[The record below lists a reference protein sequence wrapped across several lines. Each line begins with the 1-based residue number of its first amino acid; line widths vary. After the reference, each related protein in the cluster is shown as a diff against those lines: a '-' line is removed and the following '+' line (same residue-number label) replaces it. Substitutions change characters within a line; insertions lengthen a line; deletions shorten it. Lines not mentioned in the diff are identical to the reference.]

1 MPSYTYDYFIYGK
14 DDVSNERL
22 NKARSSFNYTGQDMY
37 VITRDG
43 EISIVQSENT
53 RPHTN
58 CTMDEAAQL
67 HIKDMQD
74 ADAAAEKEQ
83 STMEEMQEN
92 ITNLQDTKADKTDV
106 EAMKETMVGQSDI
119 DAIWDSMA
127 ESYNEGVNNA

>member
-43 EISIVQSENT
+43 EISIVQSENV

-67 HIKDMQD
+67 HIKDMQE

-83 STMEEMQEN
+83 STMEEMQAD
-92 ITNLQDTKADKTDV
+92 ITTLKDEKANKTDV
-106 EAMKETMVGQSDI
+106 

>member
-58 CTMDEAAQL
+58 CTIEEAAQL
-67 HIKDMQD
+67 HIKDMQE

-83 STMEEMQEN
+83 STMEEMQED
-92 ITNLQDTKADKTDV
+92 ISTLKTSKADKADV
-106 EAMKETMVGQSDI
+106 
-119 DAIWDSMA
+119 DAIWDSMI

>member
-43 EISIVQSENT
+43 EISIVQSENI

-67 HIKDMQD
+67 HIQDMQN

-83 STMEEMQEN
+83 STMEEMQED
-92 ITNLQDTKADKTDV
+92 ISTLKTGKADKADV
-106 EAMKETMVGQSDI
+106 

>member
-67 HIKDMQD
+67 HIKDMQE

-83 STMEEMQEN
+83 STMEEMRED
-92 ITNLQDTKADKTDV
+92 ISTLKTDKADKADV
-106 EAMKETMVGQSDI
+106 
-119 DAIWDSMA
+119 DAIWDSMV